1 MKPIDHELSEF
12 TRRLEAEYIAKTKKS
27 RELYEESSKY
37 MPSGVSYALR
47 YMSPYPLYIVRAKG
61 TRVYDIDGNEYVDF
75 WMGHGVQLLGHLHPV
90 VVEAVKKVL
99 EIGSH
104 IGFEHPYVV
113 EYSELLAKVLPGVE
127 MVRFTNSGTEANMYA
142 IRLARAYTGR
152 KYIVKVEGGW
162 HGGYDGL
169 HKAVTY
175 PYIKPE
181 SSGLLDEVALYTL
194 VVPFNDLDA
203 LEAVLRKY
211 EVAAFIVE
219 PVMGAAGCLE
229 PESEYLREVK
239 RLTEEYGAL
248 LIFDEVITGFRLA
261 LGGAQEYYG
270 VRADIVVLGKAI
282 SGGVGAIG
290 AIAARSDI
298 MELMD
303 HLKRPEPAMRV
314 FHGGTYVANPMSIIT
329 GHVLV
334 KYLYEN
340 RHLYEES
347 NSLWS
352 EFRSR
357 VQKACEENSVE
368 CWTTGTAS
376 LSGLHFTTKRPR
388 SAREVYEA
396 RWSKLVERTLHLY
409 SRVRG
414 VVYMSERVAHY
425 LPSLVHSRED
435 VERLVEVTVDFINT
449 LGKLANTQ

>member
-1 MKPIDHELSEF
+1 MRPIDDKLSEL

-27 RELYEESSKY
+27 RELYEKSLKY
-37 MPSGVSYALR
+37 MPAGVSYALR
-47 YMSPYPLYIVRAKG
+47 YMSPHPLYIVRAKG
-61 TRVYDIDGNEYVDF
+61 TRVYDVDGNEYVDF

-90 VVEAVKKVL
+90 IVEAVKNVL

-113 EYSELLAKVLPGVE
+113 EYVEFLAKILPGVE

-142 IRLARAYTGR
+142 IRLARAYTRR

-162 HGGYDGL
+162 HGGYNGL

-181 SSGLLDEVALYTL
+181 SIGLLEEATLYTL

-211 EVAAFIVE
+211 EIAAFIVE

-229 PESEYLREVK
+229 PDSKYLHEAK
-239 RLTEEYGAL
+239 RLAEEYGAL
-248 LIFDEVITGFRLA
+248 LVFDEVITGFRLA
-261 LGGAQEYYG
+261 LGGAQEYFN
-270 VRADIVVLGKAI
+270 VKADIVVLGKAI
-282 SGGVGAIG
+282 SGGVSAIG
-290 AIAARSDI
+290 AIAARSEI

-314 FHGGTYVANPMSIIT
+314 FHGGTYVANPTSIIA
-329 GHVLV
+329 GHALV

-340 RHLYEES
+340 RNLYEES
-347 NSLWS
+347 SRLWS
-352 EFRSR
+352 EFRNR
-357 VQKACEENSVE
+357 VQKACEENNIE

-388 SAREVYEA
+388 NAREVYEA
-396 RWSKLVERTLHLY
+396 RWSKLVEKALHLY

-435 VERLVEVTVDFINT
+435 VEGLIEVTVSFIDE
-449 LGKLANTQ
+449 LRKLANT